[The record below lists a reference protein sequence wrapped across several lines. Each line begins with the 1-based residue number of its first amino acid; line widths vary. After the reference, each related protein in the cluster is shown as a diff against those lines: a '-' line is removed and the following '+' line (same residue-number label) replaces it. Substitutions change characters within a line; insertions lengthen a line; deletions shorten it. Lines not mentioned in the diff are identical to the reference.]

1 MPRTAH
7 GGRREGAGR
16 PKLPEAQKRV
26 MVALRL
32 RPDLVQWL
40 RDQPESQTATVERLL
55 EKARG
60 NVE

>member
-1 MPRTAH
+1 VSRPAH

-16 PKLPEAQKRV
+16 PKLPESQKRV

-40 RDQPESQTATVERLL
+40 REQPDSQTATVERLL
-55 EKARG
+55 EEARG
-60 NVE
+60 KG